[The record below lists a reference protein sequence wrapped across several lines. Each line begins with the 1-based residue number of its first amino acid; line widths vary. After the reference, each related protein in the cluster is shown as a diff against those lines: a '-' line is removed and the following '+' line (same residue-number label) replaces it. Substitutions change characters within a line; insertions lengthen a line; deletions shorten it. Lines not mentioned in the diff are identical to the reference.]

1 MRSHDVNPL
10 SQIGILT
17 VQTLGG
23 LYLLV
28 VLLRF
33 LLQIARADFYNP
45 ISQFIVKAT
54 NPLLLPL
61 RRVIPGLFGIDVAGI
76 VLALCVQCVIFFLIL
91 LFNGHMANPVL
102 LLIASALNLIAMT
115 VQVYFFCLIVMI
127 ITSFVAP
134 YTRHPFVMLA
144 IQILRPVSAPFQKIL
159 PPMGG
164 FDLSPILIILA
175 LKIVRILVMTAAQ
188 ATGTTPLVSDLLGGF
203 L

>member
-1 MRSHDVNPL
+1 MNPL

-17 VQTLGG
+17 VQTLGD
-23 LYLLV
+23 LYLLI

-33 LLQIARADFYNP
+33 LLQVARADFYNP
-45 ISQFIVKAT
+45 LSQFIVKAT

-61 RRVIPGLFGIDVAGI
+61 RRVIPGLFGIDIAGI
-76 VLALCVQCVIFFLIL
+76 VLGLCVQFVIFFLVL
-91 LFNGHMANPVL
+91 LFSGHVANPLL
-102 LLIASALNLIAMT
+102 LLIASTLNLVAMAI
-115 VQVYFFCLIVMI
+115 QIYFFCLIVMI

-134 YTRHPFVMLA
+134 YTRHPFVMLS
-144 IQILRPVSAPFQKIL
+144 IQLLRPVSAPFQKIL

-175 LKIVRILVMTAAQ
+175 MKIVRILVMTAAQ
-188 ATGTTPLVSDLLGGF
+188 ATGTAPLINDVLGGF

>member
-1 MRSHDVNPL
+1 MNPL

-17 VQTLGG
+17 VQTLGD
-23 LYLLV
+23 LYLLI

-33 LLQIARADFYNP
+33 LLQVARADFYNP
-45 ISQFIVKAT
+45 LSQFIVKAT

-61 RRVIPGLFGIDVAGI
+61 RRVIPGLFGIDIAGI
-76 VLALCVQCVIFFLIL
+76 VLGLCVQFVIFFLVL
-91 LFNGHMANPVL
+91 LFSGHVANPLL
-102 LLIASALNLIAMT
+102 LLIASALNLVAMAI
-115 VQVYFFCLIVMI
+115 QIYFFCLIVMI

-134 YTRHPFVMLA
+134 YTRHPFVMLS
-144 IQILRPVSAPFQKIL
+144 IQLLRPVSAPFQKIL

-175 LKIVRILVMTAAQ
+175 MKIVRILVMTAAQ
-188 ATGTTPLVSDLLGGF
+188 ATGTAPLINDVLGGF